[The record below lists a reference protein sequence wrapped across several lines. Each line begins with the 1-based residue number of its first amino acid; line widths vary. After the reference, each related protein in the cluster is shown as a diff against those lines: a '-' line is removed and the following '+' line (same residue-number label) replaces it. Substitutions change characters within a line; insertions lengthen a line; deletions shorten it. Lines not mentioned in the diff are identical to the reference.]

1 MKIKNI
7 HHHGVWTNLWVDHRD
22 AVMRVWSRMNLE
34 GRNVLWTARDVLPS
48 IVVAGEIEYGDMEF
62 LFAETNDALRR
73 AMLWRR

>member
-1 MKIKNI
+1 MEMKIKNI

-48 IVVAGEIEYGDMEF
+48 IVVAGEI
-62 LFAETNDALRR
+62 
-73 AMLWRR
+73 